1 MENEFL
7 LSYIMQENECGG
19 VKVCSYVYMYVLRFK
34 RKRKRKEKKKEWKK
48 SKNELTSVDG
58 WRKGPKKLNMA
69 LSFVWFPLGCSKLI
83 FAF

>member
-1 MENEFL
+1 M
-7 LSYIMQENECGG
+7 SYIMQENECGG

-34 RKRKRKEKKKEWKK
+34 RKRRRKEKEKKRGVKI

-69 LSFVWFPLGCSKLI
+69 LSFV
-83 FAF
+83 